1 MTLTKRTYLLRTPE
15 GVRGI
20 QAWDFSEALSFC
32 KAHCATSLPSGYRA
46 RWVREPVYAGSYTET
61 YYESHVAD
69 TYEEAHGD
77 DHIGRTGVS
86 LTRLTGIY
94 DTMHSPAPT
103 PLAWM
108 SILACGL
115 RGDEINAFATSIGMP
130 ALVGYMR
137 RYVPVYCEGG
147 SDYLLRCRYEPVHPQ
162 TEVRISTRLPAT
174 TPTFETLLEASEEGD
189 FAYEVVRMP
198 AGHWIA
204 TRFLD
209 REAFLNDTD
218 VRAEMT
224 QWYGVFAVGGQ
235 DLDIVQSDSV
245 AGAVNAVF
253 DALATGE
260 VTAAFIAD
268 LNEPHTDKH
277 RLEIHGYLGEEG
289 IYMEAALPNAVRFI
303 SNALAVSA
311 AMLASLV
318 PGQTRCV

>member
-1 MTLTKRTYLLRTPE
+1 MTMTKRTYLLRTHE

-20 QAWDFSEALSFC
+20 QARDFSEALSFC
-32 KAHCATSLPSGYRA
+32 KAHCATSPPSGYRA

-69 TYEEAHGD
+69 THEETPGD
-77 DHIGRTGVS
+77 DFIGRTGVS
-86 LTRLTGIY
+86 LTRLTGEFPPSGWPIQQ
-94 DTMHSPAPT
+94 PT
-103 PLAWM
+103 PLKRM
-108 SILACGL
+108 SILACEL
-115 RGDEINAFATSIGMP
+115 CGDEINAFAASIGMP
-130 ALVGYMR
+130 ELVSYMR
-137 RYVPVYCEGG
+137 RYVPVYCVGG
-147 SDYLLRCRYEPVHPQ
+147 SDYLYEPVDLQ
-162 TEVRISTRLPAT
+162 TEVRIHTRLPAT

-198 AGHWIA
+198 AGHWLA

-209 REAFLNDTD
+209 REAFLNDAD
-218 VRAEMT
+218 VRAAMT
-224 QWYGVFAVGGQ
+224 QWYGVFAVNGQ

-268 LNEPHTDKH
+268 LNEHHTDKH
-277 RLEIHGYLGEEG
+277 RLEIHGYIGEEG